1 MKNKTAY
8 LGIFLAL
15 SMILSYVES
24 LIPFTIGIP
33 GIKLGLANLVVV
45 IMLFG
50 MGAKEAFG
58 VSVLRIVLTGFL
70 FGNGFSIL
78 YSLSG
83 GLLSFLGMALLKK
96 TGWFRC
102 VTVSTTGGV
111 LHNIG
116 QLIIAALVV
125 SNFYI
130 FYYIPV
136 LLIAGVIT
144 GFVNGIV
151 SQEIILR
158 IGKKLPKGGK

>member
-1 MKNKTAY
+1 MRNKTAY

-33 GIKLGLANLVVV
+33 GIKLGLANLAVV
-45 IMLFG
+45 IMLYG
-50 MGAKEAFG
+50 MGAKEAFC

-78 YSLSG
+78 YSLAG
-83 GLLSFLGMALLKK
+83 GLLSFLGMVLLKK

-102 VTVSTTGGV
+102 ITISTTGGV

-116 QLIIAALVV
+116 QLIVAALVV

-136 LLIAGVIT
+136 LLIAGAIT

-158 IGKKLPKGGK
+158 IGKRLPKGGN